1 MLNRLTKG
9 LERIHTEEAFPVALR
24 GGSHFYAL
32 RIFFYT
38 HRPIFKLTPFCCGF
52 AQERLKTNQNE
63 LHVSY

>member
-9 LERIHTEEAFPVALR
+9 LERIHTEEAFPVALG

-52 AQERLKTNQNE
+52 ARERL
-63 LHVSY
+63 